1 MDAICSD
8 LTGPTQANSWLAIL
22 QTIRSLRASVS
33 VKSVAFALHSYCGSK
48 DYCWPSVKT
57 LAASCGASTRTVQ
70 RAIKCLVESG
80 LVCVEPRTRPNGS
93 HTSNVYRFSLSP
105 PPDKVTPPEDKSNS
119 KNEIHASQGDGIE
132 AKPKKQRYNIPL
144 ESFSKYATC
153 WKHYRIAVKRKW
165 IDSSEASMVDYLAM
179 WARCSRLYREEKISN
194 PAALMIWS
202 LKNKL
207 CSKIVS
213 HIDETAATHA
223 LQHLRN
229 AGIAV

>member
-1 MDAICSD
+1 MDAICTD
-8 LTGPTQANSWLAIL
+8 LGVPNQDSSWLAIL

-48 DYCWPSVKT
+48 DHCWPSVKT

-70 RAIKCLVESG
+70 RAIKCLVKCG
-80 LVCVEPRTRPNGS
+80 IVCVEPRQRPNGS
-93 HTSNVYRFSLSP
+93 HTSNVYRFTLSP

-119 KNEIHASQGDGIE
+119 KNENHAPRGDVAK

-144 ESFSKYATC
+144 ESFSKYETC
-153 WKHYRIAVKRKW
+153 WKHYCIAVKRKW
-165 IDSSEASMVDYLAM
+165 IDSSEASMIDYLAM

-213 HIDETAATHA
+213 HTDEHAGTRA